1 MHVYRPVRY
10 VVTNALRASL
20 LCWLSAALAGC
31 GGSGSTSPDSAVDAT
46 IGVCGTHAN
55 PGVLN
60 VTGTTPASGT
70 SVVNQ
75 GILHTFTVV
84 GAPAYFVNF
93 QLVYG
98 PTHTAGTSTPS
109 DPKIQVTTSAN
120 NNLTYQFTVDAWS
133 LAPGHVEVRASNGY
147 DTTKGCAWVFPSP
160 LFSYDVTPVL
170 DAGVA
175 GETKGGVDGGSTGSH
190 DVASTI
196 DGPAPLDVTS
206 ALDIPVEID
215 VPIALDGPAAADDV
229 PTVILDAGVDHGPAV
244 DASIDL

>member
-1 MHVYRPVRY
+1 MRHVA
-10 VVTNALRASL
+10 TNALRASL
-20 LCWLSAALAGC
+20 LCWVAAALAGC
-31 GGSGSTSPDSAVDAT
+31 GGGGSTSTDSAVDAT
-46 IGVCGTHAN
+46 SGVCGTHAN

-60 VTGTTPASGT
+60 VRGHTPAPGT

-75 GILHTFTVV
+75 GILHTFTVE

-98 PTHTAGTSTPS
+98 PTHTAGPSIPS

-133 LAPGHVEVRASNGY
+133 IAPGHVEVRASNGY
-147 DTTKGCAWVFPSP
+147 DTTKGCSWVFPSP
-160 LFSYDVTPVL
+160 LFSYDVTPAP

-175 GETKGGVDGGSTGSH
+175 GETKGGVDGGSAGPH

-196 DGPAPLDVTS
+196 DGPASLDLPSAPDVPL
-206 ALDIPVEID
+206 EID
-215 VPIALDGPAAADDV
+215 VPIAFDGPAAADDV
-229 PTVILDAGVDHGPAV
+229 SPVILDAGVDHAPAV